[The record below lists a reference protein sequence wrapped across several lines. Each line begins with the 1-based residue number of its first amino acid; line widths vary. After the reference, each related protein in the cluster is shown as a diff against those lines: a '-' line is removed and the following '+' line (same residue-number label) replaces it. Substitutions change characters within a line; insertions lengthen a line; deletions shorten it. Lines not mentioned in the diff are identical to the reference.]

1 MDVLKSGS
9 LDARCIQG
17 CRMSYKMP
25 ARVIFQ
31 EGTVGSGRA
40 YKVYNLVS
48 QRFVLCLACLL
59 TEQ

>member
-17 CRMSYKMP
+17 CRMSCKMP
-25 ARVIFQ
+25 ARVILQ